1 MQRKQTL
8 VIGTLIVVAVAA
20 LTACASYALANPPVE
35 DLTEQTGQSITYGEP
50 TPGTM
55 PGLGR
60 KQTENQTSDLDGP
73 QL

>member
-8 VIGTLIVVAVAA
+8 IIATLVIVAVAA
-20 LTACASYALANPPVE
+20 LTAGVSYALANPPVE

-55 PGLGR
+55 PGLNENR
-60 KQTENQTSDLDGP
+60 PENQTNDPDGP